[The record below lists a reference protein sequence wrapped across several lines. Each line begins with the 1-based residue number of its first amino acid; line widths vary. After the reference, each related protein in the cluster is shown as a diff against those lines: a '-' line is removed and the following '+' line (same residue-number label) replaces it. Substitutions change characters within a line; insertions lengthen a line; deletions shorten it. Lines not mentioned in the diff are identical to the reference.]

1 LIFHKHFPIFT
12 VYKKQFVQKMLH
24 KGYGL
29 VLATLTF
36 VAIALSTMAVKVGMA
51 DPEPIVRSLD
61 SMSYVVDS
69 IGNELVAA
77 QRQVAKVDTF
87 TIEQAP
93 PPPARP
99 KNIILM
105 IGDGMGIT
113 HITAATIANKN
124 QLHLE
129 RLPVVGLMK
138 TFSNQLITDSAASA
152 TAMATGKKTYNGAIA
167 MDSKGNKLKTI
178 VEIAEEKGLA
188 TGIVTTS
195 SVTHATPASF
205 YAHQPKRSRVNRE
218 VSAEFMTQKIEVL
231 MGGGKRYFKSKH
243 RKDERNLLK
252 ELEKKGY
259 TVVDGVDEVG
269 AKVPRKMVC
278 LIADMQPKGY
288 SRRGDFLPK
297 ATAKAT
303 RILDR
308 DKDGFFMVVEGAQ
321 IDWGGHSRNS
331 KFIINEMLDFDRS
344 VGEAL
349 DFAEADGETLV
360 IVTSDH
366 ETGGYS
372 INEGSLKKGEVSA
385 KFTDDYHTA
394 TMVPIYAYGPGA
406 EAFSGTID
414 NTDIFFKSCELLG
427 LEIPAEILEA
437 RKKSELE
444 GLDATTELDSTDIME
459 AHGADFGTGYGRRFN
474 KKSKE

>member
-1 LIFHKHFPIFT
+1 
-12 VYKKQFVQKMLH
+12 MLH
-24 KGYGL
+24 KGYNL
-29 VLATLTF
+29 VLATLSF
-36 VAIALSTMAVKVGMA
+36 VAIALITMAVKVG
-51 DPEPIVRSLD
+51 
-61 SMSYVVDS
+61 VDTPDAA
-69 IGNELVAA
+69 IKAYQGTIDDIDTTKNEAIENDEA
-77 QRQVAKVDTF
+77 TAKVDTVK
-87 TIEQAP
+87 IEVPP

-124 QLHLE
+124 KLHLE
-129 RLPVVGLMK
+129 RLPTVGLMK

-205 YAHQPKRSRVNRE
+205 YAHQPKRSRINRE
-218 VSAEFMTQKIEVL
+218 VSAEFMTKKIEVL

-243 RKDERNLLK
+243 RKDERDLIK

-259 TVVDGVDEVG
+259 TVVDNVDEVG
-269 AKVPRKMVC
+269 EKVPRKMVC

-297 ATAKAT
+297 ATDKAAQ
-303 RILDR
+303 ILDR

-344 VGEAL
+344 VGKAL

-372 INEGSLKKGEVSA
+372 INEGSLKAGEVDA

-394 TMVPIYAYGPGA
+394 TMVPLYAYGPGA
-406 EAFSGTID
+406 ETFSGTID
-414 NTDIFFKSCELLG
+414 NTDIFFKSCELLDF
-427 LEIPAEILEA
+427 EIPADILEA
-437 RKKSELE
+437 RKKTELE
-444 GLDATTELDSTDIME
+444 GLDATTKIDSMDIME
-459 AHGADFGTGYGRRFN
+459 AHGADFGTGYGRRFK
-474 KKSKE
+474 KKSNE

>member
-1 LIFHKHFPIFT
+1 
-12 VYKKQFVQKMLH
+12 MLH

-29 VLATLTF
+29 VLMTLGF
-36 VAIALSTMAVKVGMA
+36 VAIAMTTMAVKVGVT
-51 DPEPIVRSLD
+51 DPEPIVRTLD
-61 SMSYVVDS
+61 SMSVVMDS
-69 IGNELVAA
+69 IENELATA
-77 QRQVAKVDTF
+77 QKLAEQVDTF
-87 TIEQAP
+87 TIERTP
-93 PPPARP
+93 PPPPKP

-124 QLHLE
+124 KLELE

-138 TFSNQLITDSAASA
+138 TYSNQLITDSAASA

-167 MDSKGNKLKTI
+167 MDSRGRKLKTI

-205 YAHQPKRSRVNRE
+205 YAHQPKRSRINRE
-218 VSAEFMTQKIEVL
+218 VSAEFMTKKIEVL
-231 MGGGKRYFKSKH
+231 MGGGKRYFKSEH
-243 RKDERNLLK
+243 RKDERDLLD
-252 ELEKKGY
+252 ELRQKGY
-259 TVVDGVDEVG
+259 TVVDDIDDVG
-269 AKVPRKMVC
+269 SKVPRKLVC
-278 LIADMQPKGY
+278 FIADMQPKGY
-288 SRRGDFLPK
+288 KRRGDFLPK

-303 RILDR
+303 RVLDR
-308 DKDGFFMVVEGAQ
+308 DKDGFFMMVEGAQ

-372 INEGSLKKGEVSA
+372 INEGSLKKGEVSG

-406 EAFSGTID
+406 EEFSGTID
-414 NTDIFFKSCELLG
+414 NTDIFFKSCQLLD
-427 LEIPAEILEA
+427 LEIPTEILAA
-437 RKKSELE
+437 REQLRRNE
-444 GLDATTELDSTDIME
+444 IEATTSLDSLDIME
-459 AHGADFGTGYGRRFN
+459 GHGADFGTGFGRRFN
-474 KKSKE
+474 KK

>member
-1 LIFHKHFPIFT
+1 
-12 VYKKQFVQKMLH
+12 MLH

-29 VLATLTF
+29 VLATLSF
-36 VAIALSTMAVKVGMA
+36 VAIALTTMAVKVGTT
-51 DPEPIVRSLD
+51 DPEPIVRTLD
-61 SMSYVVDS
+61 SMSFVVDS
-69 IGNELVAA
+69 IESELLVAQKKA
-77 QRQVAKVDTF
+77 SEIDTP
-87 TIEQAP
+87 TSEPSAP

-124 QLHLE
+124 KLNLE

-167 MDSKGNKLKTI
+167 MDSKGRKLKTI
-178 VEIAEEKGLA
+178 VEIAEDKGLA

-205 YAHQPKRSRVNRE
+205 YSHQPKRSRINRE
-218 VSAEFMTQKIEVL
+218 VSAEFMTKKIEVL
-231 MGGGKRYFKSKH
+231 MGGGKRYFMSKH
-243 RKDERNLLK
+243 RKDERDLIK

-259 TVVDGVDEVG
+259 TVVDDVDEVG
-269 AKVPRKMVC
+269 SKVPRKMVC

-303 RILDR
+303 KILDR

-349 DFAEADGETLV
+349 DFAEEDGETLV

-372 INEGSLKKGEVSA
+372 INEGSLKEGEVA
-385 KFTDDYHTA
+385 GKFTDDYHTA
-394 TMVPIYAYGPGA
+394 TMVPLYAYGPGA

-414 NTDIFFKSCELLG
+414 NTDIFFKSCELLD
-427 LEIPAEILEA
+427 LEIPADILEA

-444 GLDATTELDSTDIME
+444 GLDATTKLDSTDIME
-459 AHGADFGTGYGRRFN
+459 AHGADFGSGYGRRFQKN
-474 KKSKE
+474 KDKSEKQKKK

>member
-1 LIFHKHFPIFT
+1 
-12 VYKKQFVQKMLH
+12 MLH

-29 VLATLTF
+29 VLTTLAFVTFALTF
-36 VAIALSTMAVKVGMA
+36 MAVKVGTTDVNETQKTTA
-51 DPEPIVRSLD
+51 KNIVSATQSFDKEAVGEKEITTR
-61 SMSYVVDS
+61 
-69 IGNELVAA
+69 
-77 QRQVAKVDTF
+77 VDTI
-87 TIEQAP
+87 TIEKVAAP
-93 PPPARP
+93 PPRP

-124 QLHLE
+124 KLHLE

-178 VEIAEEKGLA
+178 VQIAEEKGLA

-205 YAHQPKRSRVNRE
+205 YAHQPKRSRINRE
-218 VSAEFMTQKIEVL
+218 VAAEFMTQKIEVL
-231 MGGGKRYFKSKH
+231 MGGGKRYFKSEH
-243 RKDERNLLK
+243 RKDKRNLLK

-259 TVVDGVDEVG
+259 TVVDNVDEVG
-269 AKVPRKMVC
+269 TKVPRKMVC

-288 SRRGDFLPK
+288 TKRGDFLPK
-297 ATAKAT
+297 ATYKAAQ
-303 RILDR
+303 ILDR
-308 DKDGFFMVVEGAQ
+308 DKDGFFLVIEGAQ

-344 VGEAL
+344 VGRAL

-372 INEGSLKKGEVSA
+372 INEGSLKKGEVSG

-394 TMVPIYAYGPGA
+394 TMVPLYAFGPGA
-406 EAFSGTID
+406 ETFSGTID
-414 NTDIFFKSCELLG
+414 NTDIFFKSCELLD
-427 LEIPAEILEA
+427 LEIPANILASREV
-437 RKKSELE
+437 EVE
-444 GLDATTELDSTDIME
+444 ATTSLDSMDIME
-459 AHGADFGTGYGRRFN
+459 GHDTDFGTGFGRRFN
-474 KKSKE
+474 KDKTGDKRKEK